1 LGRLENYSLLKV
13 METVS
18 DFDKLKHLYWR
29 AGCGPEIS
37 MINSN
42 LTVKS
47 AIDKIFND
55 AKGYTEIK
63 MEEDDALDTYDLK
76 NQDMTMHEMARIE
89 DKESRSSKRALLL
102 RDWLHA
108 YAFNSNFFREKM
120 AIFWGIHFACK
131 MGDPKICWQYMNM
144 LRKNAL
150 GNFKD
155 LLVSVSTSAGMLSY
169 LNLNVNTKGKPN
181 ENFSRELLELFT
193 LGHGNFTEQD
203 VKNGTRALT
212 GWYAK
217 KGTFEFM
224 FDQQKFD
231 AGTKTFLG
239 ETGNFNG
246 FDIINIILK
255 QKQCARFVVQK
266 IYRFFVND
274 NLNDERVEELAEY
287 FYTNNYD
294 IEKLMKKVFLSAWFY
309 EAENIGAKLKTPYDL
324 LAGIMKFYRYKFE
337 DYQSFRACVSF
348 FGHDIF
354 HPPSVAGWN
363 FDRGSIDS
371 ASLLLRLDA
380 SRRMFQNNNYK
391 IIEKENA
398 TIRMGN
404 LVKMDLP
411 TVTIE
416 VENAKKYFKAGK
428 GIESSQKMIDF
439 LIQRRDKKF
448 NVNSKFIN
456 ANEYDFIETSRRI
469 MSAPEYQF
477 C

>member
-1 LGRLENYSLLKV
+1 MARLENYSLLKV

-37 MINSN
+37 MINLN

-224 FDQQKFD
+224 FDQQRFD
-231 AGTKTFLG
+231 AGTKTF
-239 ETGNFNG
+239 
-246 FDIINIILK
+246 
-255 QKQCARFVVQK
+255 
-266 IYRFFVND
+266 
-274 NLNDERVEELAEY
+274 
-287 FYTNNYD
+287 
-294 IEKLMKKVFLSAWFY
+294 
-309 EAENIGAKLKTPYDL
+309 
-324 LAGIMKFYRYKFE
+324 
-337 DYQSFRACVSF
+337 
-348 FGHDIF
+348 
-354 HPPSVAGWN
+354 
-363 FDRGSIDS
+363 
-371 ASLLLRLDA
+371 
-380 SRRMFQNNNYK
+380 
-391 IIEKENA
+391 
-398 TIRMGN
+398 
-404 LVKMDLP
+404 
-411 TVTIE
+411 
-416 VENAKKYFKAGK
+416 
-428 GIESSQKMIDF
+428 
-439 LIQRRDKKF
+439 
-448 NVNSKFIN
+448 
-456 ANEYDFIETSRRI
+456 
-469 MSAPEYQF
+469 
-477 C
+477 